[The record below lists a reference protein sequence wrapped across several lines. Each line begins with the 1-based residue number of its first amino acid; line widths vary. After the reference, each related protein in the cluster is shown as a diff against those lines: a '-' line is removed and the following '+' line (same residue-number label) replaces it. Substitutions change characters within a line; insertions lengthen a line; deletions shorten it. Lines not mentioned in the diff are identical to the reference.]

1 MSTGRFS
8 RIPLRVGAIIV
19 WQGERG
25 FAEVQGTKI
34 CDRDLDVSPTATQWR
49 NELEALSVLRNEEI
63 EQELAGNAYCGCAEH
78 GGKDKDRWISI
89 SEFSVNKRTGKRRT
103 WCKKCFAAYER
114 KRYASEIAE
123 TEGRAVRGYTRRAD
137 AA

>member
-49 NELEALSVLRNEEI
+49 NELEALALLRSEEA
-63 EQELAGNAYCGCAEH
+63 EQELAGNKYCGCAQH
-78 GGKDKDRWISI
+78 IGKRWIDKEKFGEDTTRSD
-89 SEFSVNKRTGKRRT
+89 GKRSWCRT
-103 WCKKCFAAYER
+103 CMNAYSRTAYKK
-114 KRYASEIAE
+114 KVAE
-123 TEGRAVRGYTRRAD
+123 TEGREVRKYTRRD